1 MADEVQWIKLKV
13 GMFDGASFK
22 RIKRAKIGGES
33 FRDKLTAVWFELMDF
48 AGKCNQGGQLGEIPF
63 STIEDIA
70 TMIDREK
77 DELELCMQFYVRE
90 GMVEIIDDIYSL
102 SNWAYYQNEEKLSKL
117 REQKRLRQQRWRE
130 NKALNAG
137 NSPDVDTFAS
147 TQASTDRLPSIIEI
161 EKDLEK
167 EKDINNS
174 SPTPSPKARHKYGA
188 YNNVL
193 LSDEDMDKLKDEFP
207 TDYEARIERLSEYI
221 ASKGAKYKN
230 HLATI
235 RSWARKEKKSET
247 TSSSFD
253 TDEFCQAALRRT
265 YQDE

>member
-1 MADEVQWIKLKV
+1 MADVKWIKITTDI
-13 GMFDGASFK
+13 FDDEKIQLIESLPSADSIIVIWFK
-22 RIKRAKIGGES
+22 L
-33 FRDKLTAVWFELMDF
+33 LTL
-48 AGKCNQGGQLGEIPF
+48 AGKQNNDGVFLMNNRIAYTDEMLAAIFRRDLSILKLALTTFENFGMIEIVDGIV
-63 STIEDIA
+63 TIPNWNKHQSLDSYGKKKERDRLYQA
-70 TMIDREK
+70 ARREK
-77 DELELCMQFYVRE
+77 QR
-90 GMVEIIDDIYSL
+90 SL
-102 SNWAYYQNEEKLSKL
+102 
-117 REQKRLRQQRWRE
+117 
-130 NKALNAG
+130 
-137 NSPDVDTFAS
+137 
-147 TQASTDRLPSIIEI
+147 I
-161 EKDLEK
+161 EKSSDNRLTSDDSSSDVAVSDKEEDK
-167 EKDINNS
+167 EREKDINNI
-174 SPTPSPKARHKYGA
+174 SPTPSPIRHKYGS

>member
-48 AGKCNQGGQLGEIPF
+48 AGKCNRGGQLGEIPF
-63 STIEDIA
+63 STIDDIA
-70 TMIDREK
+70 TMIDRET

-102 SNWAYYQNEEKLSKL
+102 SNWSYYQNEEKLSKL
-117 REQKRLRQQRWRE
+117 REQKRLRQQKWRN
-130 NKALNAG
+130 NKALKEG
-137 NSPDVDTFAS
+137 NTSNVDGFVS
-147 TQASTDRLPSIIEI
+147 TQVSTDRLPSIIEI
-161 EKDLEK
+161 EEDKEK
-167 EKDINNS
+167 EEDINNI
-174 SPTPSPKARHKYGA
+174 SPTPSPIRHKYGA

-193 LSDEDMDKLKDEFP
+193 LSDEDMEKLQNEFP

-235 RSWARKEKKSET
+235 RSWARKEKPQQKKESEYDR
-247 TSSSFD
+247 FMGKLQQIY
-253 TDEFCQAALRRT
+253 DECE
-265 YQDE
+265 D